1 MSIPEIAAV
10 VVAVVSVATMVGPAA
25 VKRLRKWAWQRDQ
38 KRRKWNA
45 LETTV
50 EIEGSYEYFY
60 QLKSRGRDRERL
72 RRSRTAIR
80 RGSLLLLTEPERPA
94 RLTLRTEGEGTIVLR
109 TRWRRRNISPG
120 STFELREGFQEAQI
134 YMKKAKRVKELLA
147 PDL

>member
-1 MSIPEIAAV
+1 MSISEIAAV

-38 KRRKWNA
+38 NRRKWNA

-50 EIEGSYEYFY
+50 EIEGSDEYFY
-60 QLKSRGRDRERL
+60 QLGNRDRARL

-80 RGSLLLLTEPERPA
+80 RESLLLLTETERSV
-94 RLTLRTEGEGTIVLR
+94 RLTLRTEGEGTIVLQ
-109 TRWRRRNISPG
+109 TRWRRRKISPG
-120 STFELREGFQEAQI
+120 STFELREGFREARI
-134 YMKKAKRVKELLA
+134 YMKKAKRVMELLA